1 MKTFA
6 LVQGDLSPSGGVYQ
20 MYEGAN
26 KIYQD
31 LTLAL
36 KEEYG
41 LDPYHPR
48 WGSIL
53 NKYIGLPLTQQQ
65 TAKVITE
72 INRVINNYITVQNA
86 GIVQDTNTGASSR
99 YTVNDVVQS
108 VSNISAKQVYDS
120 LLVSVTLQ
128 TLSRQTINITQV
140 LS

>member
-6 LVQGDLSPSGGVYQ
+6 LIQGDFAPSGGGYL
-20 MYEGAN
+20 MYSGAQ
-26 KIYQD
+26 KINQD

-53 NKYIGLPLTQQQ
+53 KKYIGLPLT
-65 TAKVITE
+65 TALRAKVITE

-86 GIVQDTNTGASSR
+86 RIVSDSNTASPSS
-99 YTVNDVVQS
+99 YTTDDVVIG
-108 VSNISAKQVYDS
+108 VSGINAQQVYDN
-120 LLVSVTLQ
+120 LLVNVTLQ
-128 TLSRQTINITQV
+128 TASRQHININQV